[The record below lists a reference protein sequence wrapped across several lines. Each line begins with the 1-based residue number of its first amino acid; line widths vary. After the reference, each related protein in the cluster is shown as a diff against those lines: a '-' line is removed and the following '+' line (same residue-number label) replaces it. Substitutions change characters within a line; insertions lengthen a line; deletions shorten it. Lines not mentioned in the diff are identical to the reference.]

1 MYSNCKFINF
11 VCTKSVSVAIGKKR
25 QYTFAYVGCRRVTN
39 AWVDGELI
47 VVKTS
52 WTSRNEF

>member
-1 MYSNCKFINF
+1 MYSNCKFVNF

-25 QYTFAYVGCRRVTN
+25 QCTFAYVGCRG